1 MEDVRRQQRGP
12 GLEFTLATQTSPQEE
27 RGLFLPRFVEILA
40 HLRLVAEKS
49 EINGRHMMYT
59 STVPGT
65 RYTS

>member
-27 RGLFLPRFVEILA
+27 RGLFLARFVEVLA
-40 HLRLVAEKS
+40 NLRAAEKS
-49 EINGRHMMYT
+49 EINGRPMMYT